1 MPTVSL
7 VEVATTGPVARVTLN
22 RPDQRNAL
30 TIPMLEELI
39 AGFGDLAVTSAL
51 RAVVLVG
58 AGPDFC
64 AGADLTEL
72 ERGRSDGTV
81 LDFDAPFRAALR
93 AIAVHPVPV
102 VASVQGRALGGG
114 CQVVLA
120 CDLAVAAAD
129 ARLGIPSARL
139 GVVIPLDS
147 IERLVLAVGPMRA
160 NEMLLAGTVV
170 DGATAADWALVSR
183 VAQPDRLADAT
194 DEVVRAIVD
203 SAPLSVRAAKRGV
216 GAAIDRATGVKV
228 AGPAVDYEM
237 MAAEAFGSEDLGEG
251 IRAFRERRRPEFRG
265 R

>member
-1 MPTVSL
+1 M
-7 VEVATTGPVARVTLN
+7 ATTGPVARVTLN

-39 AGFGDLAVTSAL
+39 ARLGDLAVTSAL
-51 RAVVLVG
+51 RAVVLAG

-72 ERGRSDGTV
+72 ERARSDGTV

-102 VASVQGRALGGG
+102 VACVHGRALGGG

-120 CDLAVAAAD
+120 CDLAIAAAD
-129 ARLGIPSARL
+129 AQLGIPSARL

-160 NEMLLAGTVV
+160 NDLLLAGTVV
-170 DGATAADWALVSR
+170 DGPTAADWGLVIR
-183 VAQPDRLADAT
+183 VSPADRLAHAT
-194 DEVVRAIVD
+194 DEVVRGIVD
-203 SAPLSVRAAKRGV
+203 GAPLSVRASKRGV
-216 GAAIDRATGVKV
+216 GVAIDRATGVEV
-228 AGPAVDYEM
+228 GGPPVDFEM
-237 MAAEAFGSEDLGEG
+237 MAAEAFASEDLGEG